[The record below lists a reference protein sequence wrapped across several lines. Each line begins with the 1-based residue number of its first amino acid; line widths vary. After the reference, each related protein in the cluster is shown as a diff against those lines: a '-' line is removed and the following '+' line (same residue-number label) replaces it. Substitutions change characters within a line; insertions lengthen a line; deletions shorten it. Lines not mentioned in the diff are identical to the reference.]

1 MSDLDLERILELR
14 EVVRRSSDPNAFAFL
29 RGMEEA
35 RWAIVEAEGVPG
47 AVVGMVGAIPLGK
60 IGILCHLAVRHDY
73 RKMGLGV
80 RLSSWA
86 VSYLRSRGAEVVRL
100 DATHRAE
107 ALYRSLGF
115 ELTSRR
121 VTYRLEGATLS
132 TGAGC
137 AVAKPT
143 VERECLEYNAARVRR
158 SARALRRGRWS
169 FGADR

>member
-14 EVVRRSSDPNAFAFL
+14 EVVRWSSDPNAFAFL

-121 VTYRLEGATLS
+121 VTYRLEGATL
-132 TGAGC
+132 
-137 AVAKPT
+137 K
-143 VERECLEYNAARVRR
+143 ARVRDAR
-158 SARALRRGRWS
+158 SRSPRSSESALS
-169 FGADR
+169 ITPLAFGDLPELYGVDR